1 VKYRSRSEI
10 VGLLLDAPNG
20 AGATKTKLMHVRLY
34 PLISWENTYRSW
46 SKMVWYRTKKE
57 STLTGRLRRAS
68 V

>member
-46 SKMVWYRTKKE
+46 SKMVW
-57 STLTGRLRRAS
+57 
-68 V
+68 